1 MGLLPVAKP
10 RKSGTEKPRTEK
22 SGKEN
27 MLGPAAF
34 LDRPLPLERQ
44 ELPGEGEVHLWFLN
58 LGSLSAPLAGAL
70 GGGDEAFEPAGLT
83 VGQLRFLRRFY
94 LRLLMG
100 AYLGQPG
107 RAVKINRSRRG
118 KPVLDRQVHDSPLE
132 FSMAKSDDRLLIGVS
147 SGGYVGVD
155 LEPVDRRARNA
166 MALARRYFSP
176 AEADSLAALPPPQAG
191 RAFLRAWACKEA
203 VVKAS
208 GQGIANELRRFTVE
222 TDPARPP
229 AVLAFEGRDPAAW
242 RLALAQ
248 PELEYLAAVAS
259 HRDWSEHSELRI
271 RAFRLLAAA

>member
-1 MGLLPVAKP
+1 MAKP
-10 RKSGTEKPRTEK
+10 SKSGTDKPRTEK

-27 MLGPAAF
+27 MLGPAVF

-44 ELPGEGEVHLWFLN
+44 ALPAEGEVHLWFLN
-58 LGSLSAPLAGAL
+58 LASLSAPLAGAL
-70 GGGDEAFEPAGLT
+70 GGGDEVFEPAALS

-118 KPVLDRQVHDSPLE
+118 KPVLDWQAHDSRLE
-132 FSMAKSDDRLLIGVS
+132 FSMAKSDDRLLIGVAN
-147 SGGYVGVD
+147 GGQVGVD

-166 MALARRYFSP
+166 MAVARRYFSP
-176 AEADSLAALPPPQAG
+176 VEASSLAALPALQAG

-222 TDPARPP
+222 TDPARRP
-229 AVLAFEGRDPAAW
+229 AVLAFEGQDPATW

-248 PELEYLAAVAS
+248 PEFEYLAAVAS
-259 HRDWSEHSELRI
+259 HRDWSKDSELRI
-271 RAFRLLAAA
+271 CAFRLLAAA